1 MKGTTTGLHQPA
13 TVRLVPTAYYKPP
26 VLRALADDDEEF
38 ALLAALEGLTSQ
50 RVRAQMNGMPGLDSR
65 ELAFNVW
72 GQASINAAFTYTR
85 PEGNRFNDAH
95 RGAWY
100 AAFDDLTAIAE
111 VAYHRTREL
120 ERANFWED
128 EVVYQVLLAD
138 FIGWFHDLRD
148 APADTDCL
156 HPDPQIG
163 YPAGQALA
171 ERVREQ
177 NGQGIVYPSV
187 RRQGGVCLAAF
198 RPHVVQNVRPGAR
211 WRLIWKGSPRYTIA
225 AD

>member
-1 MKGTTTGLHQPA
+1 MTPPTTSLQQPA

-38 ALLAALEGLTSQ
+38 ALLAALEGLTSH
-50 RVRAQMNGMPGLDSR
+50 RVKAQLNGMAGLDSR

-72 GQASINAAFTYTR
+72 GQSSINAAFTYTR
-85 PEGNRFNDAH
+85 PEGNRFNDSQ

-111 VAYHRTREL
+111 VAFHRTREL
-120 ERANFWED
+120 DRANHWED

-138 FIGWFHDLRD
+138 FIGRFHDLRE
-148 APADTDCL
+148 APPDTRCL
-156 HPDPQIG
+156 NPDPLLG
-163 YPAGQALA
+163 YPAGQELA
-171 ERVREQ
+171 IQIREQ
-177 NGQGIVYPSV
+177 NGLGVVYPSV
-187 RRQGGVCLAAF
+187 RRAGGVCLAAF

-211 WRLIWKGSPRYTIA
+211 WRLIWKGSAHYTIA